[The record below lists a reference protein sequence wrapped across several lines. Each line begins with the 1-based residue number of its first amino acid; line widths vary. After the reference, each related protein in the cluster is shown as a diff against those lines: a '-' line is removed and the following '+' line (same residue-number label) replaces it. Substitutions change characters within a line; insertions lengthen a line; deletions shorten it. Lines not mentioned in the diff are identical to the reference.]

1 MHWILR
7 KKQSDFLKNIASN
20 IRTGGEFVCEF
31 GGLGCAETVHSTL
44 RRIFNE
50 KGFYY
55 KFNFYFP
62 TIGEYAPLV
71 ENAGFSLRYAVLFD
85 RPTVQQG
92 ENGLEN
98 WIRMFNLLPF
108 NGFSDNLTKEII
120 NKACDE
126 LKPILYKDGK
136 WFVDYVRIRLRAV
149 KLSN

>member
-1 MHWILR
+1 M
-7 KKQSDFLKNIASN
+7 
-20 IRTGGEFVCEF
+20 
-31 GGLGCAETVHSTL
+31 
-44 RRIFNE
+44 
-50 KGFYY
+50 
-55 KFNFYFP
+55 
-62 TIGEYAPLV
+62 V